1 MPKVNRDK
9 DEIRNIFELACAKRA
24 MLIFVTPYLRFES
37 HFVHLTGSEVH
48 VRVSRGKGD
57 AIYFLRGE
65 DLRLRF
71 PHRYSFLEAPAK
83 ILGFGAHEGA
93 RTLIVELPKELYEN
107 DDRKA
112 FRVERVGHVVATIST
127 PKNEIIDAS
136 LLDISARGA
145 KLSSKAGQTN
155 KALKAGDRISLTI
168 PIPNVV
174 TINTSAIIRHMDTS
188 AFGIEYA
195 PGLVA
200 SVLDPLS
207 SWIFKKQEEEKGRL
221 ALRGQGDNGEVGSEM
236 QKLLG
241 KTEESK
247 VLVVTSDDEI
257 EGTLRKLLSGE
268 LLFLHSEPS
277 VAAMKIMLTKM
288 PHLVILHLPA
298 NNMDKRR
305 LMKSLADMV
314 PPSVPILLLGTDIDS
329 GVLYEL
335 GKEWR
340 AASSIAWAKD
350 RGGLV
355 QRLIVGMVRKH
366 FGLGESPMVSMEAKG

>member
-1 MPKVNRDK
+1 MSKVIRDK

-37 HFVHLTGSEVH
+37 HFVYLSGSEVH

-65 DLRLRF
+65 DLKLRF
-71 PHRYSFLEAPAK
+71 PFRYSFLEAPAK
-83 ILGFGAHEGA
+83 IIGFGAYEGT
-93 RTLIVELPKELYEN
+93 RTLMVELPKELCEN

-112 FRVERVGHVVATIST
+112 FRVERVGNIIATVST
-127 PKNEIIDAS
+127 PKNEIISAS

-145 KLSSKAGQTN
+145 KLSSKAGQMN

-168 PIPNVV
+168 PIPNIV
-174 TINTSAIIRHMDTS
+174 TINTGAIIRHMDAS

-195 PGLVA
+195 PGLIA
-200 SVLDPLS
+200 STLDPLS
-207 SWIFKKQEEEKGRL
+207 SWIFKKREEEKGRL
-221 ALRGQGDNGEVGSEM
+221 ALRDQSDNGETGPDM
-236 QKLLG
+236 QKMLG
-241 KTEESK
+241 KSEESR
-247 VLVVTSDDEI
+247 VLIVTSDDEI

-277 VAAMKIMLTKM
+277 VAAMKIALAKM

-298 NNMDKRR
+298 NNMEKRR
-305 LMKSLADMV
+305 LMKSLAAMV
-314 PPSVPILLLGTDIDS
+314 PSSVPILLLGTDIDS
-329 GVLYEL
+329 GALYEL
-335 GKEWR
+335 SKEWK

-350 RGGLV
+350 RGILV
-355 QRLIVGMVRKH
+355 QRLIVGMIRKH
-366 FGLGESPMVSMEAKG
+366 FGLGESPMVSMEVKG